1 MHSVRR
7 WTVLLAAV
15 ALLGTSAGAR
25 AGTPAS
31 TIRVSVSTGGGQGD
45 LASGTE
51 VSPLGVPSGGA
62 VISNN
67 GRVVAFTSLATNLS
81 IRADTNH
88 APDVFVRNL
97 TSGKTRRVSVS
108 TAGRQANG
116 VSSVVG
122 ISGKGRFILFNSHAS
137 NLSARDANH
146 AFDAYLRDTADDK
159 TRLVSVDH
167 QGVRLNG
174 VTLATSISSNG
185 RWVTMTQYNP
195 VTHIETVI
203 LRDLLT
209 GRNHRL
215 AHNDFCPSAV
225 VSSNGRYVAYACGEH
240 DPSLAG
246 TILLD
251 RATGK
256 RRLLSVNIA
265 GSGPNQT
272 IATDMSN
279 DGRYVALTIQTLN
292 TAGTNVFSNVYEY
305 DRVAKTYRKVT
316 TDPPFTHHAFA
327 RSVSEDGRYVTFVS
341 DSPNLVAGDANGH
354 IDVFRRDLQTNTTA
368 LVSLSTTDTQPSD
381 DSQGGSMNGDG
392 ALVLFQTADGSMVS
406 GDTNGHRDV
415 FLRRLP

>member
-7 WTVLLAAV
+7 WAVLLAAV

-25 AGTPAS
+25 AGTPVS

-51 VSPLGVPSGGA
+51 VSPLGLPSGGA

-67 GRVVAFTSLATNLS
+67 GMVVAFTSRATNLS

-108 TAGRQANG
+108 TVGRQANG
-116 VSSVVG
+116 TSSVVG

-137 NLSARDANH
+137 DLSARDTNH
-146 AFDAYLRDTADDK
+146 VSDAYLRDTADDT
-159 TRLVSVDH
+159 TRLVSINRH
-167 QGVRLNG
+167 GVRLHG

-195 VTHIETVI
+195 GTHVETVI
-203 LRDLLT
+203 LRDLIT
-209 GRNHRL
+209 GRNQRL

-256 RRLLSVNIA
+256 KRLLAVNIA

-279 DGRYVALTIQTLN
+279 DGRYIALTIQTLN
-292 TAGTNVFSNVYEY
+292 PAATRVFANVYEY
-305 DRVAKTYRKVT
+305 DRVAKTYTKVT
-316 TDPPFTHHAFA
+316 TDRPFTHHAFA

-341 DSPNLVAGDANGH
+341 DSPNLVPGDANGH
-354 IDVFRRDLQTNTTA
+354 IDVFRRDLQTQTTA
-368 LVSLSTTDTQPSD
+368 LVSLSTTSSQPSD
-381 DSQGGSMNGDG
+381 DSQGGSMSGDG
-392 ALVLFQTADGSMVS
+392 RLVLFQTADGSMVS

-415 FLRRLP
+415 FLRRFP